1 MSELIQKIRQRV
13 TLPLPGAQAQLKM
26 APLSRID
33 QLNAPA
39 NAIKSAVMILLFEKE
54 NQWFTLLMHR
64 TEDGRTHGGQI
75 SFPGGKQELYDSD
88 LTATATRE
96 CQEEI
101 GISPQSISILGAL
114 TSLYIPPSNFQVT
127 PVIGYLAAD
136 PEIRISPREVQSVM
150 PVSLSF
156 LFDDRIKES
165 RLITTSSGLQL
176 ESPVYV
182 LSDGKI
188 VWGATAMIISELEH
202 LLKEIN

>member
-1 MSELIQKIRQRV
+1 MPELIQKIRQRV

-26 APLSRID
+26 APRSRID

-75 SFPGGKQELYDSD
+75 SFPGGKQELYDND

-101 GISPQSISILGAL
+101 GINPRSISILGAL
-114 TSLYIPPSNFQVT
+114 TSLYIPPSNFHVT

-156 LFDDRIKES
+156 LFDDRIKEN